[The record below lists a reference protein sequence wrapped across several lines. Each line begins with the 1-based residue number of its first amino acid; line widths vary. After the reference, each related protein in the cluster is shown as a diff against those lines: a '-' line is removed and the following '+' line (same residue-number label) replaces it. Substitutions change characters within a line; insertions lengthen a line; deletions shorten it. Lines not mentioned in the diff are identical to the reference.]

1 MALSMNQEFF
11 FFPLVCFFFFVH
23 ESNLPSTTRQFNTK
37 LNVSTPYRYQ
47 TNSKREK
54 YTKNRDTVQHDVSN
68 KQINICTE

>member
-1 MALSMNQEFF
+1 MSGLVYEQELVFF
-11 FFPLVCFFFFVH
+11 VVVFFVH

-37 LNVSTPYRYQ
+37 LNVNTPYRYQ

-54 YTKNRDTVQHDVSN
+54 YNKNRDTVQHDVSN

>member
-1 MALSMNQEFF
+1 MNELIEW
-11 FFPLVCFFFFVH
+11 PCLRIKRVFFVH